1 MVILLKCHIV
11 AVDHSED
18 QWVAVVYI
26 ICIVDHHQDHQYCSY
41 MSCDTCF
48 SKLRCSWEIN
58 YIIMSFVDVSS
69 YCLVLA
75 GRTRMYFNF
84 SFGLHK

>member
-11 AVDHSED
+11 AADRSED

-26 ICIVDHHQDHQYCSY
+26 ICIVDHQYYSY
-41 MSCDTCF
+41 ISCDTCL
-48 SKLRCSWEIN
+48 SKLRCSWEID
-58 YIIMSFVDVSS
+58 YIIIYVSFVDVSS
-69 YCLVLA
+69 HCLVLA
-75 GRTRMYFNF
+75 GRTGMCFNF